1 MCDSC
6 VSKYTKYQ
14 SDQDRDGMGDLCD
27 NCPYTYNPDQEDRDK
42 DGIGYVCEPDRDNDG
57 ACG

>member
-1 MCDSC
+1 
-6 VSKYTKYQ
+6 
-14 SDQDRDGMGDLCD
+14 MGDLCD